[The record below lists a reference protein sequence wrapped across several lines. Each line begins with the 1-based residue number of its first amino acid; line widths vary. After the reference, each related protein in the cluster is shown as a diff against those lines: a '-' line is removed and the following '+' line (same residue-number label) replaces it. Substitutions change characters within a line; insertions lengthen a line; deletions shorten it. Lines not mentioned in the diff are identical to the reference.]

1 MMLEQ
6 DKPLPT
12 ICLNMIVKN
21 ESKII
26 ARLLESVLPL
36 IDSYCICDTG
46 STDGTAAII
55 ESFFGERGIPGKIVY
70 EPFRDFGY
78 NRSFA
83 LNAAVEHSSAD
94 YVLLMDADMVLEYPM
109 GTIESIKRRIVEHN
123 VWHIYQGTAH
133 FFYKNVRM
141 VKNCAGNKYWGVTH
155 EYLQPIEGSTYGTF
169 ERNDELFIN
178 DVGDGGS
185 KDDKCDRDIRLL
197 TQGLVDN
204 PNNDRYTFYL
214 ANSYRDNGDNQL
226 AIDTYKKRIEIG
238 GWIEEIWQSHNNIG
252 KCYMR
257 MGNPALAIHAW
268 TEAYHVHPAR
278 IENLFEIVSYYRQQS
293 RHSLAYTFYLLADY
307 ERRRVTQWDYLFL
320 QKDIYDYKLDY
331 EMTIIGYYCNRN
343 NIDLMASCMHVLG
356 SAGADDWMCRNVLSN
371 YKFYVWTLEEHA
383 LPISDHNRRI
393 LAECGSQITG
403 EGLVSSTPSVCK
415 IGQGTEQGTN
425 QGSASASAMAL
436 CVRHVNYRI
445 DDRGQYINQDHI
457 VTKNVVSIVDMTNPD
472 KWTKVDEF
480 ELQYNSSLD
489 DRYVG
494 LEDVRLWCSPTDGQL
509 YYNANRATPNDVAGD
524 GNRMHIEHGHIDL
537 LGRTTQGD
545 GQLRYEHARD
555 LEKNWVLFAQG
566 KGMEEGKGTEEKGT
580 RCVYNWS
587 PLVIGEIC
595 KGHEFKEI
603 QRSEEVP
610 RFFSYVR
617 GSTNGVAVTGKDG
630 SDEMWFLC
638 HVVSYE
644 DRRYYYHLM
653 VVLDSNTLAVKKYT
667 SLFTFHAHA
676 KVEYTLGFIPIST
689 ASGGNLQQFLIGYSV
704 NDCETKYMNVSRDVL
719 EQHMIEY
726 IPTQAESKHT

>member
-1 MMLEQ
+1 MTQ
-6 DKPLPT
+6 ISGNTLPT

-26 ARLLESVLPL
+26 VRLLESVLPL

-46 STDGTAAII
+46 STDGTAALI
-55 ESFFGERGIPGKIVY
+55 ESFFGDRGIPGKIVY

-83 LNAAVEHSSAD
+83 LNAAVGQPLAD
-94 YVLLMDADMVLEYPM
+94 YLLLLDADMVLEYPIM
-109 GTIESIKRRIVEHN
+109 SKTDFTTGTSIDMNATVKAIKHRIVEHD
-123 VWHIYQGTAH
+123 VWHIFQGTPH
-133 FFYKNVRM
+133 MFYKNARM
-141 VKNCAGNKYWGVTH
+141 VRNLAGNNYWGVTH
-155 EYLQPIEGSTYGTF
+155 EYLQPFVSDKGCTYGTF
-169 ERNDELFIN
+169 ERDSELFIH

-185 KDDKCDRDIRLL
+185 KSDKCERDIRLL
-197 TQGLVDN
+197 TQGLVDH

-226 AIDTYKKRIEIG
+226 AIDAYTKRIELG
-238 GWIEEIWQSHNNIG
+238 GWIEEIWQSYYNIG
-252 KCYMR
+252 KCHMR

-268 TEAYHVHPAR
+268 TEAYHAHPAR
-278 IENLFEIVSYYRQQS
+278 IENLYDIVSYYRQQS

-320 QKDIYDYKLDY
+320 QKDVYDYKLDY
-331 EMTIIGYYCNRN
+331 ELTIVGYYCNRN
-343 NIDLMASCMHVLG
+343 HLDLVASCMHVLG
-356 SAGADDWMCRNVLSN
+356 SPGAEDWMCRNVLSN
-371 YKFYVWTLEEHA
+371 YKFYAWTLEEHS

-393 LAECGSQITG
+393 LAECGGQVTG
-403 EGLVSSTPSVCK
+403 EGLVSSTPSMCK
-415 IGQGTEQGTN
+415 IAQDR
-425 QGSASASAMAL
+425 AMAL

-445 DDRGQYINQDHI
+445 DDQGQYINQEHI
-457 VTKNVVSIVDMTNPD
+457 VTKNVVSIVDTTDPD

-480 ELQYNSSLD
+480 ELQYDTSLD

-494 LEDVRLWCSPTDGQL
+494 LEDVRLWCSPVDGQL
-509 YYNANRATPNDVAGD
+509 HYNANRASPLTKDGE
-524 GNRMHIEHGHIDL
+524 GNRMHIEHGRIDL
-537 LGRTTQGD
+537 PERTTRDD
-545 GQLRYEHARD
+545 GRLQYEHARD
-555 LEKNWVLFAQG
+555 LEKNWVLFA
-566 KGMEEGKGTEEKGT
+566 KGTENGT
-580 RCVYNWS
+580 GDTLCVYNWS
-587 PLVIGEIC
+587 PLVIGDISEKSHTFTEI
-595 KGHEFKEI
+595 H
-603 QRSEEVP
+603 RSTEVP

-644 DRRYYYHLM
+644 DRRFYYHLV
-653 VVLDSNTLAVKKYT
+653 VVLDRNTLAVKKYT

-676 KVEYTLGFIPIST
+676 KVEYTLGFVATPGHKQS
-689 ASGGNLQQFLIGYSV
+689 SQFLIGYSV

-719 EQHMIEY
+719 EQHMIEH
-726 IPTQAESKHT
+726 KK